1 MATRTN
7 SIATLL
13 RSTRDEV
20 LRVWTE
26 EASRAA
32 AARGL
37 SQPDF
42 ENLLVR
48 FLDAL
53 SDERYDLGTF
63 SGRPREILVAH
74 LSTRLRQGFQLAE
87 IVDELRALGECIVTV
102 ATRRPESERPS
113 AEQKALL
120 FRELQLA
127 SIAVAELFGA
137 HMREEEQLEKRYR
150 RLIQAAVTAA
160 SQPDPSSLR
169 AGLEDVLS
177 LVMEA
182 MGAQSAALLL
192 FDART
197 ERLELAS
204 AVGLAKD
211 AMSSAIH
218 TLRSSSFL
226 GRIARSE
233 NTTAVLDAATTP
245 LEVNGALRR
254 SGIHSLLGVRLP
266 PRHALVGVLYIGVTA
281 VRPFSPREASRLES
295 LGEQLTLHLDSARLF
310 TELREERELREQ
322 TISMIA
328 HDLRGPLAAAKAA
341 SQMLSQMPASAPGR
355 EELATRVQRNID
367 RADRMLRDLLDVRRL
382 NAGEGLEIDRRL
394 CDLGVVARD
403 VVEEL
408 RDQYGD
414 RFQLRVEGDVRG
426 YCSADELHRS
436 LWNLATNAVKYGAKN
451 APIIVRV
458 EGEPDRL
465 RISVHNEGT
474 PIAEG
479 DRAGLFQPF
488 RRSRAARAG
497 SPSGWGLGLS
507 LVRASAEA
515 HGGTVRVESNE
526 HAGTT
531 FTIELPRDVPR
542 MRAHARAGSERG
554 SIPSTP
560 A

>member
-1 MATRTN
+1 MGTRTN
-7 SIATLL
+7 TVAKLL
-13 RSTRDEV
+13 RSARHEV
-20 LRVWTE
+20 LRAWAD

-37 SQPDF
+37 SRPEF
-42 ENLLVR
+42 ENLVVR

-63 SGRPREILVAH
+63 SGRPREVLAAH

-87 IVDELRALGECIVTV
+87 IVDEFRVLGECIVTV
-102 ATRRPESERPS
+102 GGRRPESERPS
-113 AEQKALL
+113 VEQKDRL

-127 SIAVAELFGA
+127 SVAVADLFGA

-150 RLIQAAVTAA
+150 RLIQAAVAAA
-160 SQPDPSSLR
+160 SKPDPSSLR

-182 MGAQSAALLL
+182 MGAQCAALML

-218 TLRSSSFL
+218 GLRSSSFV
-226 GRIARSE
+226 GRIARSV
-233 NTTAVLDAATTP
+233 NTTAVLDAAATP
-245 LEVNGALRR
+245 LEVSGALRR

-266 PRHALVGVLYIGVTA
+266 PRHALLGVLYIGVTA
-281 VRPFSPREASRLES
+281 VRAFTAREASRLES

-341 SQMLSQMPASAPGR
+341 SQLLARVPANAPGR
-355 EELATRVQRNID
+355 EALGRRVQRNID
-367 RADRMLRDLLDVRRL
+367 LVDRMLRDLLDARRL
-382 NAGEGLEIDRRL
+382 NAGERLEIDRRF
-394 CDLGVVARD
+394 CDLGAVARD
-403 VVEEL
+403 VVDDL

-414 RFQLRVEGDVRG
+414 RFELRVEGDVRG
-426 YCSADELHRS
+426 YFSADELYRS
-436 LWNLATNAVKYGAKN
+436 LWNLAINAVKYGAEN
-451 APIIVRV
+451 APIAIHVA
-458 EGEPDRL
+458 GSPDGLRL
-465 RISVHNEGT
+465 SVHNEGT
-474 PIAEG
+474 PIAEE
-479 DRAGLFQPF
+479 DRDGMFQPF
-488 RRSRAARAG
+488 RRSRAPRAG
-497 SPSGWGLGLS
+497 APGGWGLGLS

-515 HGGTVRVESNE
+515 HGGTVRVDSSEK
-526 HAGTT
+526 AGTT
-531 FTIELPRDVPR
+531 FTIELPRDIPR
-542 MRAHARAGSERG
+542 TSAHARVESERG
-554 SIPSTP
+554 SIPSMP
-560 A
+560 V